1 MLHARYDDSVTL
13 SDDEVAKKWSFWQ
26 LKELFTLGGAY
37 TW

>member
-26 LKELFTLGGAY
+26 LKELFTLGVAY
-37 TW
+37 KW